1 MLSDKEIAEMT
12 DIILRHGYEQD
23 LKEWA
28 AKAPPPPRHSIEPR
42 TTHFDCP
49 QGIVTLEDVFVTVTP
64 EGPAYHVRMIRSDG
78 DGEEVALPTL
88 ELAKIFWNIARLH
101 FLGNGREEF

>member
-1 MLSDKEIAEMT
+1 MLSEEEIVAMT
-12 DIILRHGYEQD
+12 DIILRRGYEQD
-23 LKEWA
+23 LKERA

-42 TTHFDCP
+42 TTHFVCP
-49 QGIVTLEDVFVTVTP
+49 QGIVTLEDVFVSVTP

-88 ELAKIFWNIARLH
+88 ELAKLFWNIARLW
-101 FLGNGREEF
+101 FLENRREEF